1 MHAWN
6 IPTYQLLTS
15 QLRSAKLP
23 HALLI
28 TGVKGSGKKALSDWL
43 IKVSQCQQP
52 IIDQNQIFQPCQQ
65 CKMCHLIQSNTNP
78 DVLALAHDERTMS
91 VDEVRKASSFLET
104 RPQLANGKAVLI
116 AHADKMTTSA
126 ANALLK
132 TLEEP
137 AEGGLLILYCEER
150 ESLLPTIT
158 SRCQS
163 IDLRPYV
170 GQALAEATQSKIQ
183 DPYLNLKQIQAFKEP
198 EQVQQFMMFLD
209 TCKPVFNQYQL
220 QPEFEQALIQNEQ
233 AFAWFELIIVNLMR
247 EQNCWLVADNIVEIE
262 SKWSQNELWQLYQ
275 LVIAM
280 KKKLKSLLQ
289 ANPTFL
295 KEKLLADINR
305 ILSINEV

>member
-15 QLRSAKLP
+15 QLRRAKLP

-28 TGVKGSGKKALSDWL
+28 TGVSGAGKETIADWL
-43 IKVSQCQQP
+43 ANVSQCQQP
-52 IIDQNQIFQPCQQ
+52 ILDQNQIFQPCQQ
-65 CKMCHLIQSNTNP
+65 CKICHLFESNTNP
-78 DVLALAHDERTMS
+78 DLLSLAHNERTIS
-91 VDEVRKASSFLET
+91 VDEVRKASAFLET
-104 RPQLANGKAVLI
+104 RPQLSNGKVVLI
-116 AHADKMTTSA
+116 GQADKMTISA

-137 AEGGLLILYCEER
+137 ADGGLIVLYCEER

-170 GQALAEATQSKIQ
+170 GKALAAETQSNIQ
-183 DPYLNLKQIQAFKEP
+183 DPYLNLKQIQEFKEP
-198 EQVQQFMMFLD
+198 EQVQQFMLFLHC
-209 TCKPVFNQYQL
+209 CKPVFNQHL
-220 QPEFEQALIQNEQ
+220 LHPEFEQAFIQNEQ
-233 AFAWFELIIVNLMR
+233 ALSWFELIVVNLMR
-247 EQNCWLVADNIVEIE
+247 EQNRWIVADNFVEID
-262 SKWSQNELWQLYQ
+262 SKWSHNELWQLYQ

-305 ILSINEV
+305 ILAINEV